1 MNPLNSEYQMTTVL
15 QCKHYFCS
23 EGNEKLNTYPN
34 AYVQGLTG
42 SSDTS
47 QLRTDF
53 ILTRH
58 ATGGERYVLYI
69 VGPGIHEQPH
79 IRPDSFALINVF
91 YMVCCTA
98 VALRFVLYVEVAVN
112 GMFGAGQGGM
122 INPPDP
128 DRHCSLSLSEI
139 AVFDQE
145 VYDLIMDLTILYDMT
160 KVTLAPSI
168 CMTNNYFQ

>member
-1 MNPLNSEYQMTTVL
+1 M
-15 QCKHYFCS
+15 C
-23 EGNEKLNTYPN
+23 
-34 AYVQGLTG
+34 
-42 SSDTS
+42 
-47 QLRTDF
+47 
-53 ILTRH
+53 
-58 ATGGERYVLYI
+58 
-69 VGPGIHEQPH
+69 
-79 IRPDSFALINVF
+79 F
-91 YMVCCTA
+91 YMVYCTA
-98 VALRFVLYVEVAVN
+98 VSLRFVLYVEVAVN

-168 CMTNNYFQ
+168 CMTNIYFQWFCSRRNVFCKGLIRGFDNVFLSSSVWLYLLFQYLPCESSRAYEALYTANEIVTICDPFDKSTFQR